1 MAHLNKELAK
11 LPQAVAFA
19 FPPPAIQG
27 IGMAGG
33 AQIVLEDRSGKPIS
47 FLAENVQ
54 KFVEAARKRPEL
66 DLVTTTLLP
75 AVPQL
80 YVKVDRDQVLKQGI
94 DIAEVYQTLQA
105 FMGGYLVNYFNR
117 FGRQWQVYVQAE
129 GQYRTRMDDI
139 GRFYVHNDKGTPV
152 PLSALTTVRSA
163 LGPEF
168 TMRYNLYRSAQ
179 VNVLGK
185 PGYSSGQVMKA
196 LEDVFRQ
203 TMPSEMGLRLH
214 RHELPGKEGAG
225 RGAGLGNLRL
235 LPLVRLS
242 YPRRP
247 VRKLVSAV
255 QRAPLHARLPS
266 SAPLPPYGF
275 GAR

>member
-1 MAHLNKELAK
+1 MEHFQTVIGLSLMSVAQNTYSGFLFVTLKEWKARKGPEEKYAAIMAHLNKELAK

-33 AQIVLEDRSGKPIS
+33 AQIVLEDRAGKPIS
-47 FLAENVQ
+47 FLAENVR

-80 YVKVDRDQVLKQGI
+80 YVKVDRDKVLKQGI

-139 GRFYVHNDKGTPV
+139 GRFYVHNDKGSPV
-152 PLSALTTVRSA
+152 PLSALTTVRSCHRPRVHHA
-163 LGPEF
+163 LQ
-168 TMRYNLYRSAQ
+168 S
-179 VNVLGK
+179 
-185 PGYSSGQVMKA
+185 
-196 LEDVFRQ
+196 
-203 TMPSEMGLRLH
+203 
-214 RHELPGKEGAG
+214 
-225 RGAGLGNLRL
+225 
-235 LPLVRLS
+235 LPLRPGQR
-242 YPRRP
+242 PR
-247 VRKLVSAV
+247 
-255 QRAPLHARLPS
+255 QARLQLRAGDES
-266 SAPLPPYGF
+266 H
-275 GAR
+275 